1 MATISRLSV
10 SLTARTRQ
18 FKKGIASAGG
28 VLKGFIGSIFSV
40 KTAVIGLVGAAGLG
54 LMAKN
59 ILDVNARVQTLK
71 SSLKTV
77 TGGTKQAAKAF
88 KLIQKFAS
96 TTPFDLEQV
105 VAAFIKLKALG
116 MDPSED
122 ALKSYG
128 NTASAMGKSLNQM
141 IEAVADASTGEFERL
156 KEFGIKSKSE
166 GDKVTFTFQKVATT
180 VGKNATEIEGYL
192 QSIGKTQFAG
202 AMDDQQ
208 KNLSTAF
215 SNLGDAFVELKTKI
229 GESGVNDLVS
239 AIANKITEF
248 IKAITPES
256 VKKFTTAIVNFGFF
270 LGRVLLA
277 AGVWVANFI
286 ADIGG
291 IKGSWLKAQK
301 AVVDFGLAAVGVFQ
315 QVSNTMQRLLG
326 NTAEQQI
333 ARINSDIV
341 ELSETI
347 QGRIL
352 SPMAGKKAFGLFG
365 PLLIDPAKT
374 AKMKDDLGLLKAEAI
389 ALKAGLTETPEG
401 FLSKEIAA
409 TQQFLGGISSSLD
422 SQIAQAERI
431 KPKIKIQEEI
441 AAFEAASEKQIVEWE
456 KIFAGEEITKAIAQG
471 RDPELQREI
480 LGQLSDMNGK
490 MSPYSGGFVAVAQ

>member
-326 NTAEQQI
+326 NTADQQL
-333 ARINSDIV
+333 ARINEDII
-341 ELSETI
+341 ELEETI
-347 QGRIL
+347 ASRL
-352 SPMAGKKAFGLFG
+352 LKKQEGGLFAAFY
-365 PLLIDPAKT
+365 DPTKT
-374 AKMKDDLGLLKAEAI
+374 AKMQDELALLKAQAIGLKDGLIKGEA
-389 ALKAGLTETPEG
+389 G
-401 FLSKEIAA
+401 FLSGEIASAGNFLSTLQGNLANEIASA
-409 TQQFLGGISSSLD
+409 TRIANEEGGVSLKVDIEKALEAANQFLDAEELNFKGEDKIETPVTGKDPQLD
-422 SQIAQAERI
+422 QQTQLLQSIDGKLETG
-431 KPKIKIQEEI
+431 
-441 AAFEAASEKQIVEWE
+441 AFVQ
-456 KIFAGEEITKAIAQG
+456 
-471 RDPELQREI
+471 
-480 LGQLSDMNGK
+480 
-490 MSPYSGGFVAVAQ
+490 AVAG